1 MAAQPKRYPDDHW
14 LRSFDPESA
23 LNSYLDQQSKVYSKV
38 KNEFVRELLGD
49 LKGKSV
55 IDYGCGAGLFSVH
68 AAKSGAI
75 EVIGVD
81 AEESVLTTARYF
93 ASIEGVSNYCS
104 FVRSDTFP
112 MFTARRGF
120 DVILMKDV
128 IEHAPDDDTL
138 LATASKALNPGGIM
152 VISTQNSL
160 SLNYAIQ
167 GTYHRVLRHNKQW
180 FGWDET
186 HLRFYTPI
194 GLARK
199 LKTVGLGCEAWRSV
213 YIVPYK
219 IPKPCG
225 AEKRFYRID
234 ALSWIDRAL
243 GGVFPYNRLGW
254 NIIVR
259 ARSSRLVKS
268 KAHFESAIHAPFP
281 AATVSI
287 NRESLDLTKEPL
299 A

>member
-1 MAAQPKRYPDDHW
+1 MVTQLKRYPNNHW
-14 LRSFDPESA
+14 LRSDDKQKA
-23 LNSYLDQQSKVYSKV
+23 LDSYLDQQSKIYSKV
-38 KNEFVRELLGD
+38 KNDFVRELLGN
-49 LKGKSV
+49 LEGKRV
-55 IDYGCGAGLFSVH
+55 MDYGCGAGMFCVY
-68 AAKSGAI
+68 AAKAGAI

-81 AEESVLTTARYF
+81 AEDTALATARYF
-93 ASIEGVSNYCS
+93 TKLEGVSQHCA
-104 FVRSDTFP
+104 FVRSETFP
-112 MFTARRGF
+112 NFAIRKGF

-128 IEHAPDDDTL
+128 IEHAPDDLQL
-138 LATASKALNPGGIM
+138 LSAASKALIPGGIL

-186 HLRFYTPI
+186 HLRFYNPI
-194 GLARK
+194 SLARK
-199 LKTVGLGCEAWRSV
+199 LGSVGLECEAWRSV

-219 IPKPCG
+219 IPKPG
-225 AEKRFYRID
+225 GSGKKFYRID

-254 NIIVR
+254 NIIVKAR
-259 ARSSRLVKS
+259 ASRLVKS
-268 KAHFESAIHAPFP
+268 KVHFESVIQAPFP

-287 NRESLDLTKEPL
+287 NRESINFTKEPIP
-299 A
+299 

>member
-14 LRSFDPESA
+14 LRSFDTEKA
-23 LNSYLDQQSKVYSKV
+23 LSSYLDQQSKVYSKV
-38 KNEFVRELLGD
+38 KNEFIRELLGD

-68 AAKSGAI
+68 AAKSGAGQ
-75 EVIGVD
+75 VIGVD

-112 MFTARRGF
+112 IFAARRGF

-128 IEHAPDDDTL
+128 IEHAPDDDNL
-138 LATASKALNPGGIM
+138 LAAASKALNPGGIL

-167 GTYHRVLRHNKQW
+167 GTYHRILRHNKQW

-199 LKTVGLGCEAWRSV
+199 LKAVGLECESWRSV

-219 IPKPCG
+219 IPKPG
-225 AEKRFYRID
+225 GSGKKFYRVD

-259 ARSSRLVKS
+259 ARASRLVKS
-268 KAHFESAIHAPFP
+268 KVHFESVIHAPFP

-287 NRESLDLTKEPL
+287 NRESLNLTKEPTP
-299 A
+299 